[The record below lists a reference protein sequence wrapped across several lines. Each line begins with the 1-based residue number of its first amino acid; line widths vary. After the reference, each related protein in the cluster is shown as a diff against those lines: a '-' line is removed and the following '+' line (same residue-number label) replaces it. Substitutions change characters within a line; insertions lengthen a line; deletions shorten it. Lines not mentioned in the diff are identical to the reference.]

1 MTRHKVMIP
10 ALLLA
15 AALVGGVPPLPE
27 PSAVAQA
34 AQVDPPREHH
44 FVRYIEG
51 HIAFLKAEL
60 HIQPDQEAAWSK
72 VADAMRADVQEFDQ
86 FRQQH
91 PTDTATKPSAL
102 QHLEER
108 AAHAA
113 LRAKGEQRFLDAF
126 RPLYGQLSD
135 AQKQA
140 ADELLG
146 QRREEF

>member
-1 MTRHKVMIP
+1 MVLGKTTVRM
-10 ALLLA
+10 LLA
-15 AALVGGVPPLPE
+15 AGLLSGMPLSSV
-27 PSAVAQA
+27 PSAIAQVAQNDA
-34 AQVDPPREHH
+34 PRQYE
-44 FVRYIEG
+44 FGRYIEG

-60 HIQPDQEAAWSK
+60 HIRPDQEAAWSK
-72 VADAMRADVQEFDQ
+72 VADAMLADVAEYDQ

-91 PTDTATKPSAL
+91 ASDSARKPTAI

-126 RPLYGQLSD
+126 RPFYGQLSD
-135 AQKQA
+135 AQKQT

-146 QRREEF
+146 HRREEF